1 MATPLYLLDT
11 NIMVHYVRGD
21 AVWAMIREEYQLFIV
36 EPTPIISIV
45 TAGELRS
52 LALQFKWGNAKL
64 DRMEF
69 ALGYFDEMPIES
81 RKLVDAYSKTD
92 AYTQSIGQ
100 TMGKNDL
107 WIAATAVIFDAR
119 LLTTDRDFDRLDP
132 LFLTRDWIEIET
144 RS

>member
-1 MATPLYLLDT
+1 VATPLYLLDT

-21 AVWAMIREEYQLFIV
+21 AVWAKIREEYQLFIV

-81 RKLVDAYSKTD
+81 RKLVDAYSKID
-92 AYTQSIGQ
+92 AFTQSIGQ
-100 TMGKNDL
+100 SMGKNDL

-132 LFLTRDWIEIET
+132 LFLTRDWIAPVA
-144 RS
+144 